1 MRSVALTIILR
12 HARLCDLLQGLRLV
26 CLYPCACQG
35 QPLCSFPYAPLV
47 THAQELSASASL
59 TGLYVV
65 QVQRPPNA
73 PDAFRRAAEE
83 LVTAWFA
90 AAAGVLLDPVQVS
103 FQGLLSMTVAL
114 LQLLVLGCRLLS
126 MTVAL
131 MQLLVMGCGLLSM
144 TVALLQLLVLG
155 CCYFTGPFARWAAAA
170 ALKVSLHIGLG
181 PLQVP
186 GAQLGSGALLAAPLR
201 WQLSCCFSSAGVF
214 RAGLAFGTILGTRT
228 AVGML
233 LVTMA

>member
-47 THAQELSASASL
+47 THAQELAASASL

-114 LQLLVLGCRLLS
+114 LQLLV
-126 MTVAL
+126 
-131 MQLLVMGCGLLSM
+131 MGCGLLSM
-144 TVALLQLLVLG
+144 NVALLQLLVLG
-155 CCYFTGPFARWAAAA
+155 CCYFTGPFARWAEISAAAA

-186 GAQLGSGALLAAPLR
+186 VHNWGLVHCWQHRCDGSCHAASAVLGSSG
-201 WQLSCCFSSAGVF
+201 QG
-214 RAGLAFGTILGTRT
+214 
-228 AVGML
+228 
-233 LVTMA
+233 